1 MQRKENLKNL
11 IILVII
17 GVAVTSC
24 VKENAPYISPVEQD
38 VSVNITFWHYAD
50 GEPLKFDTL
59 IYETSVGNRYLVTD
73 LQYFISCVRL
83 HQAGGKWIDINQD
96 HEVHYIDARIPETWN
111 WVMAKTAPVVTMDSI
126 SFVFGL
132 DSENNFSYRYP
143 DPPERDMFWPEV
155 LGGGYHYMKMNLK
168 WKDPSM
174 NDLMPFMFHLG
185 IGQIYKGNSINPDSI
200 IGYVPNYFIVRLPF
214 FHSLKN
220 GEVFNTWG
228 IIMNI
233 EKWFDSTSAFDFADY
248 PKGIMQNQ
256 EGMFTAAK
264 NGRNAFSFEIPIA
277 DNQ

>member
-1 MQRKENLKNL
+1 MEKRKLL
-11 IILVII
+11 IQFIFIFFI
-17 GVAVTSC
+17 GWIFPSC
-24 VKENAPYISPVEQD
+24 VKENAPYITPVEQD
-38 VSVNITFWHYAD
+38 VHVNISFMHLFD

-59 IYETSVGNRYLVTD
+59 IYETSIGNRYMVTD

-83 HQAGGKWIDINQD
+83 HQAGGKWIDINTD
-96 HEVHYIDARIPETWN
+96 HEVHYIDGRVPETWS
-111 WVMAKTAPVVTMDSI
+111 WILKKSAPEGAMDSI
-126 SFVFGL
+126 SFVFGM
-132 DSENNFSYRYP
+132 DSENNYSYRFP

-168 WKDPSM
+168 WKNPSM

-220 GEVFNTWG
+220 GEVFNMWG

-233 EKWFDSTSAFDFADY
+233 EKWFDGASAFDFADY

-256 EGMFTAAK
+256 EGMFEATR
-264 NGRNAFSFEIPIA
+264 NGRNAFDFEIAI
-277 DNQ
+277 DNDK